1 MKTLIVVSHPRR
13 DSLTYAVADTFA
25 QGLASRGHDV
35 EWAHLA
41 AENFD
46 PVLRESDE
54 PDWNHPD
61 KLYSPEV
68 RREIARIER
77 NEATVMVFPVWW
89 WSLPG
94 LLKGWIDRVWNHGFA
109 YGSRTYPHQRAWMI
123 GVAGVS
129 QSTYRAGHYDTAIR
143 TQWHAGILEYCG
155 IADPRV
161 ELLFGSMD
169 GPERVAAILQEAAT
183 LAGEY

>member
-13 DSLTYAVADTFA
+13 DSLTYSVAETFA
-25 QGLASRGHDV
+25 HGVEGRGHEI

-46 PVLRESDE
+46 PVLRQTDE
-54 PDWNHPD
+54 PDWDHPD
-61 KLYSPEV
+61 KTYSPEV
-68 RREIARIER
+68 RREIQRIER

-89 WSLPG
+89 WSLPA

-109 YGSRTYPHQRAWMI
+109 YGPTTYPHRRAWMI

-129 QSTYRAGHYDTAIR
+129 ESTYRAGHYDTAIR
-143 TQWHAGILEYCG
+143 TQWHSGILEYCG
-155 IADPRV
+155 IAESRV

-169 GPERVAAILQEAAT
+169 GTARVAEILRDAAA
-183 LAGEY
+183 LAEQY